1 MSVFV
6 TMRARCPECEA
17 AWDLEVVGS
26 VNADRAPELRDAVL
40 DGSFQQ
46 QICDRCGLGFRLPP
60 RLTYVDFG
68 RRQWFMAHPSEDVSR
83 WPELEAMAD
92 EMFEST
98 FAAGAPTAVREM
110 AAGVRRRVVFGWPAL
125 REKLLCQEHELD
137 DVSMELFKAGVL
149 RNVPG
154 AAFSDETELR
164 FSGLVDGGLEL
175 SWFMV
180 GTEQRLSR
188 LVIPRES
195 FTAFEREA
203 GWEALR
209 NAFEGAAFVDME
221 RLMSRG

>member
-6 TMRARCPECEA
+6 TMRAQCPECDL
-17 AWDLEVVGS
+17 AWEIEVVGS

-68 RRQWFMAHPSEDVSR
+68 RRQWFMVHPRQEISR
-83 WPELEAMAD
+83 WAELEAMVF

-98 FAAGAPTAVREM
+98 FATGAPPAVREM

-125 REKLLCQEHELD
+125 REKLLCQEHD
-137 DVSMELFKAGVL
+137 FNDVSMELFKTGVL
-149 RNVPG
+149 RSVPG
-154 AAFSDETELR
+154 APFSDETELR
-164 FSGLVDGGLEL
+164 FSGLVDGALEL
-175 SWFMV
+175 TWFMT

-188 LVIPRES
+188 LKIPLES
-195 FTAFEREA
+195 FRDFEAEA
-203 GWEALR
+203 GWESLR
-209 NAFEGAAFVDME
+209 SEFDDAAFVDME
-221 RLMSRG
+221 RLLSHG